1 MDTKQKIA
9 PASVL
14 LKRAYAF
21 YKENFK
27 KIWLLLLLG
36 GLGSSSLSFRIGS
49 NDTVINFLA
58 TRGPSVIITYLA
70 ILLVLSLILFISKIA
85 LLKSIVDIRNNAYQ
99 GQFTAYKKSFGFFW
113 SFVFLSI
120 ITPLIIFGGYALL
133 IVPGIIISIYA
144 VFSELRFFDTGE
156 KGLAAITSSW
166 KMVEGRWLEVFARLL
181 VVTLCIF
188 GLVLAAAIVA
198 SIIGLVLSSIIFAG
212 SLASTKIIVSA
223 IILLVLVIPF
233 AVIFTI
239 PLGILSTF
247 EIYYDLKSI
256 KSTEEMLN
264 ESKTSSRRKKL
275 YLLAVI
281 GVLAF
286 IAIFAISAFVG
297 YKEVSKKAVIQKAP
311 ETELITPFPILD
323 LHKDL
328 NLEPYVN
335 HFSRYQINVPK
346 GWEVASEKY
355 NTNEFIKS
363 NTSFKNEKYQSAV
376 LIVDHIDLVKIIE
389 SDPGTTKADVVK
401 TIIALDTENIKKL
414 YEKNGYK
421 GFQVSDPKTY
431 TINNLEAHRVRG
443 SAAESLEKIY
453 DFEIT
458 VIPTDTDVYKII
470 ALWPEAVYGWQ
481 APEIHESFKSFIVH
495 PLKK

>member
-1 MDTKQKIA
+1 
-9 PASVL
+9 
-14 LKRAYAF
+14 
-21 YKENFK
+21 
-27 KIWLLLLLG
+27 
-36 GLGSSSLSFRIGS
+36 
-49 NDTVINFLA
+49 
-58 TRGPSVIITYLA
+58 
-70 ILLVLSLILFISKIA
+70 
-85 LLKSIVDIRNNAYQ
+85 
-99 GQFTAYKKSFGFFW
+99 
-113 SFVFLSI
+113 
-120 ITPLIIFGGYALL
+120 
-133 IVPGIIISIYA
+133 
-144 VFSELRFFDTGE
+144 
-156 KGLAAITSSW
+156 
-166 KMVEGRWLEVFARLL
+166 
-181 VVTLCIF
+181 
-188 GLVLAAAIVA
+188 
-198 SIIGLVLSSIIFAG
+198 
-212 SLASTKIIVSA
+212 LASTKIIASA

-256 KSTEEMLN
+256 KSAEEMSD
-264 ESKTSSRRKKL
+264 ESKTNSRRKKL

-286 IAIFAISAFVG
+286 IAISAFVG
-297 YKEVSKKAVIQKAP
+297 YTEASKKAVIQKAP

-363 NTSFKNEKYQSAV
+363 NTSFKNKKYQSAV

-481 APEIHESFKSFIVH
+481 APEIHASFSSFIVH
-495 PLKK
+495 TLRK